1 LNSEDDIDV
10 MADGESNVRD
20 YEIGDCVQIKNK
32 GVGRIAKIIY
42 LLLDEDNEV
51 HCCRKSNLGGHTSFN
66 NF

>member
-1 LNSEDDIDV
+1 MNSEDDIDV
-10 MADGESNVRD
+10 MSDGESNVRD

-32 GVGRIAKIIY
+32 GVGRIVKIIY

-51 HCCRKSNLGGHTSFN
+51 HCCRKSDLGGHTSFD